1 MNEIEAYFA
10 KQGNGFWLSEHG
22 AREEVIVPPDKY
34 IMFTDRY
41 GNEKSYNLV
50 ANVNNGI
57 YIVGGSGSGK
67 TTTMNTI
74 CQHELDRG
82 TTLLYDNYKGPVQK
96 IGFQDQAKTIVSS
109 KFQFDLR
116 LLSEHDWETLTNL
129 QEVYLFDLRRAI
141 KFMFRNNQ
149 KVTLDSLEGALT
161 KKGVSKK
168 SRAVIL
174 NKLYDLEDEDV
185 LSDEGGTNIIQELKE
200 NKCIII
206 DSSQEPEMHRP
217 IVGHISNLIIEGKR
231 TGLMPKNEKVVIA
244 YDEVGDPVDGVG
256 NLTQVQRVF
265 TMGRIVR
272 VFGLA
277 NTQQPQDVPP
287 RIPANC
293 PDKIIHRLNE
303 MNAIKRISS
312 VTNLDLKILRNTLPY
327 FRPGECLFLRGNIQQ
342 IRRVIRR

>member
-1 MNEIEAYFA
+1 MTEIEKYYAR
-10 KQGNGFWLSEHG
+10 QGTGFWLSEHG
-22 AREEVIVPPDKY
+22 LMEEVYEPPEKYELFEDKY
-34 IMFTDRY
+34 
-41 GNEKSYNLV
+41 GNKKSYNLV

-74 CQHELDRG
+74 CQHEIERG
-82 TTLLYDNYKGPVQK
+82 AKLIYDNYKGPVQR

-109 KFQFDLR
+109 KFQFDIR
-116 LLSEHDWETLTNL
+116 LLSEHDWETRTNL
-129 QEVYLFDLRRAI
+129 QDVYLFDLRRAI

-149 KVTLDSLEGALT
+149 KITLDSLETALT
-161 KKGVSKK
+161 KKGISKK
-168 SRAVIL
+168 SRAMIL

-200 NKCIII
+200 NPVIII
-206 DSSQEPEMHRP
+206 DSSREPEMHQA
-217 IVGHISNLIIEGKR
+217 IIGHISNLIIEGKR
-231 TGLMPKNEKVVIA
+231 TGLMDKREKTILA

-256 NLTQVQRVF
+256 KLPQVQRVF

-277 NTQQPQDVPP
+277 NTQQPQDVHP

-303 MNAIKRISS
+303 FNALKRIASI
-312 VTNLDLKILRNTLPY
+312 TNLDFKLLRATLPY

-342 IRRVIRR
+342 VRFVIRK